1 MKLYTF
7 KLSAFKSKLNKK
19 LKKLKKEGGPQ
30 FLSLTFYLQ
39 VKWLVQPS
47 LVFTPPQIFW
57 ITNTGFEEL
66 WTDPQMLYLW
76 SRNQGGGP
84 SL

>member
-7 KLSAFKSKLNKK
+7 KLSAFKPKQNKK

-47 LVFTPPQIFW
+47 LVFDPPPQIFW
-57 ITNTGFEEL
+57 ITDTGFEDL
-66 WTDPQMLYLW
+66 WTDTTFEEL
-76 SRNQGGGP
+76 
-84 SL
+84 

>member
-1 MKLYTF
+1 MDMLLNMP
-7 KLSAFKSKLNKK
+7 KLSKK

-30 FLSLTFYLQ
+30 FLSLTCYLQ

-47 LVFTPPQIFW
+47 LVFDPPPQIFW
-57 ITNTGFEEL
+57 ITDTGFEEL